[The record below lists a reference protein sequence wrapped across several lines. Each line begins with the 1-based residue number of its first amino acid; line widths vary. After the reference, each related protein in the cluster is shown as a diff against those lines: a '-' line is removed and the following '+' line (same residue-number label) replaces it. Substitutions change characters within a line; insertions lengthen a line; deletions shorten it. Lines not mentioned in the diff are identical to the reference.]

1 MHHKKELNA
10 YLGVLVMSFIII
22 AIQLLGVY
30 LSNSLALFADS
41 GHVAADM
48 LAVLVSVV
56 VVLTI
61 NHQHEKEKKFRT
73 IGGWVNVILLGTIGV
88 AVLYEAYNRF
98 VHPQEINSPI
108 LIITAFIGGVGNY
121 MQYGFIKASKIDNI
135 TVKALEAHIK
145 SDLLQSV
152 GVVVGGV
159 SILLF
164 STPVIDTL
172 LSVLIGFLLLKWSV
186 ALSYKLARG
195 EVMGSLCAHHN
206 HKH

>member
-1 MHHKKELNA
+1 M
-10 YLGVLVMSFIII
+10 
-22 AIQLLGVY
+22 
-30 LSNSLALFADS
+30 
-41 GHVAADM
+41 
-48 LAVLVSVV
+48 
-56 VVLTI
+56 
-61 NHQHEKEKKFRT
+61 
-73 IGGWVNVILLGTIGV
+73 

-108 LIITAFIGGVGNY
+108 LIITAFIGGIGNY
-121 MQYGFIKASKIDNI
+121 MQYSFIKASKIDNI